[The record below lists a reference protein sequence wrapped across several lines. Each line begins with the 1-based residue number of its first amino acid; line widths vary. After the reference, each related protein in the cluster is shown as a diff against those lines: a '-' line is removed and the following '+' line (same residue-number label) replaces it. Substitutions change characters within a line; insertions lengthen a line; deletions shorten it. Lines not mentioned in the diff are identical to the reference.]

1 MVKIGGLLVVE
12 QEVLLEL
19 VILVLTLQVLMYCT
33 MVVEVVD
40 LLLLIHPR
48 YQVRTLLVLMVY
60 HKMIIVIG
68 VVQGIVRVIKIV

>member
-1 MVKIGGLLVVE
+1 MKVSGLLVVE
-12 QEVLLEL
+12 QEVLMEL
-19 VILVLTLQVLMYCT
+19 VILVLTLQVLLYCT
-33 MVVEVVD
+33 MVIEVVD

-68 VVQGIVRVIKIV
+68 VVRGMVRVIKIA

>member
-12 QEVLLEL
+12 QEVLMEL
-19 VILVLTLQVLMYCT
+19 VILVLTLQVLLYCT
-33 MVVEVVD
+33 MVIEVLD

-68 VVQGIVRVIKIV
+68 VVRGMVRVIKIA